1 MQQYGNLSLA
11 GTPVSGLNTLG
22 ENIAGSIP
30 VISGR
35 EAQQNNHHPEYRRL
49 ESKSFTF
56 RFSADNGG
64 LKAAYNAYFYVEQQ
78 TKSDF
83 PVTGL
88 NFTREQ
94 LFFIGY
100 SQVWCN
106 GNSRYVN
113 I

>member
-22 ENIAGSIP
+22 ENIAGSILVVP
-30 VISGR
+30 GR
-35 EAQQNNHHPEYRRL
+35 EAHQNIYHPEYRRL
-49 ESKSFTF
+49 ENKSFYL
-56 RFSADNGG
+56 RFFADNGG
-64 LKAAYNAYFYVEQQ
+64 LKAAYNAYFHVEQQ

-83 PVTGL
+83 PVAGV

-100 SQVWCN
+100 AQVWCN
-106 GNSRYVN
+106 GNTRNSN